1 MENVLGHK
9 LPEDSGEGDMTWFC
23 RLNPFEQQETRRQ
36 AFYKRAHW
44 PDLPD
49 GQWSKRPGYFYPHIL
64 PEGHQEKAFFDPSV
78 MGYLEANDIAFHA
91 ESLNL
96 RSSQACC
103 FNFLY
108 PLRQDLD
115 LATRVLKPW
124 LSDLDRVSEIEFE
137 YTGPEAVTKW
147 LGEPPGGK
155 RGQNRT
161 SADAVIWWESRD
173 GRPKV
178 TLLEWKYTEKE
189 FGSCGGYGS
198 DGNRQK
204 ARCRTLDTRLIES
217 TRDCSLAL
225 GDTQHNRRRYWEH
238 MQEAGV
244 RFQEFVLKGC
254 LFLGP
259 LYQLM
264 RLQLLASWLASHAQN
279 DVEVAVAC
287 FKGNSDLMR
296 PPRYLRHLDAYL
308 PSAWQSLL
316 AEPNRFRVV
325 FVDDLMAHCDSLPDV
340 ARSPW
345 RTYLRDRYGV

>member
-1 MENVLGHK
+1 MPAAVIHK
-9 LPEDSGEGDMTWFC
+9 LPDDPGSGDVTWFD
-23 RLNPFEQQETRRQ
+23 RLNAFEKQETLRQ
-36 AFYKRAHW
+36 VLYKRTHW

-49 GQWSKRPGYFYPHIL
+49 GQWSKRRGYVYPHIL
-64 PEGHQEKAFFDPSV
+64 PEGHQEKAFFDPSLIA
-78 MGYLEANDIAFHA
+78 YLQANDIAIHA

-115 LATRVLKPW
+115 LASSVLKAW
-124 LSDLDRVSEIEFE
+124 LSDLGQVTRIEFE
-137 YTGPEAVTKW
+137 YTGPEVVTEW

-161 SADAVIWWESRD
+161 SVDAAIWWKGRD
-173 GRPKV
+173 RRPRL
-178 TLLEWKYTEKE
+178 TLFEWKYTEKE

-204 ARCRTLDTRLIES
+204 ARCRTLDTRSIEP
-217 TRDCSLAL
+217 TRDCYLAL
-225 GDTQHNRRRYWEH
+225 GDTQHNRRRYWKH
-238 MQEAGV
+238 MEASGI
-244 RFQEFVLKGC
+244 RFREFTGKGC
-254 LFLGP
+254 PFRGP
-259 LYQLM
+259 LYQLV
-264 RLQLLASWLASHAQN
+264 RLQLLASWLASHTQN

-316 AEPNRFRVV
+316 AEPNRFGVV
-325 FVDDLMAHCDSLPDV
+325 FVDNLMAYCDSLPDV
-340 ARSPW
+340 AGSSQRM
-345 RTYLRDRYGV
+345 YLRERYGL